1 MKKYLLSLL
10 VISLIFMTV
19 SCNGNQNE
27 NRNSEVQNPE
37 ALQDDIKLKSL
48 SKRGGNLIDE
58 LYSELVEK
66 TPELKKLET
75 ELESF
80 QETPSE
86 TQNVFYNYNGKSS
99 QFYGSA
105 NGFANQI
112 KDSLSKKRIL
122 ELIKKSNEKYDSE
135 SKEINQLVKQI
146 SDSQNSIQDNHKI
159 LKIVLTIPLIEKY
172 QKKIYQKRK
181 SFWKQ

>member
-10 VISLIFMTV
+10 IISLIFMTV

-58 LYSELVEK
+58 LYAELVEK

-80 QETPSE
+80 QDKDWHPSVDFMAE
-86 TQNVFYNYNGKSS
+86 L
-99 QFYGSA
+99 
-105 NGFANQI
+105 NQYYI
-112 KDSLSKKRIL
+112 TLKVIFSFISLIMC
-122 ELIKKSNEKYDSE
+122 
-135 SKEINQLVKQI
+135 
-146 SDSQNSIQDNHKI
+146 NSINIDEI
-159 LKIVLTIPLIEKY
+159 
-172 QKKIYQKRK
+172 IYTY
-181 SFWKQ
+181 

>member
-135 SKEINQLVKQI
+135 SK
-146 SDSQNSIQDNHKI
+146 
-159 LKIVLTIPLIEKY
+159 VLTIPLIEKY
-172 QKKIYQKRK
+172 QKENLPKKKEFLETIAKQKELIQKISEKTPKY
-181 SFWKQ
+181 